1 MKNRLLFCVL
11 LSGIIQLNAQTT
23 DFATAYKQ
31 VTTELISWDPVRGE
45 WLSNSILAMAKQEA
59 VPERNFPEDL
69 TPFELVNKL
78 PDAKRASILKIAHDN
93 APVSNQ
99 REWNAIS
106 RIINRPDCKPVSGRS
121 YGDPHLSSFDGATY
135 SFQTV
140 GEFVLVKSEGDF
152 EIQTRQQAVSEDFSL
167 NTAAAMN
174 VGGDRV
180 GIYPNEKP
188 DNFSQSALRVNGQPV
203 VLQRNVYFLP
213 KGGTVEYS
221 SNVYTITWPTG
232 EVARIQSSNGAARNF
247 LNITVQVFPC
257 MSNSFI
263 GLMGNANGIAND
275 DFDVRGNAARPQY
288 MAFSSFGN
296 PQMQQATNQMEKEY
310 LAFLARDYARQFR
323 VTEQTSLFDY
333 STGNSTATYTDESYP
348 RVHRTVADL
357 SPMQQSNA
365 RNRCQEMGLQGAE
378 LNACIF
384 DNAYLNIAPVPRP
397 VIKNPTQTGDLGR
410 IDRPVIN
417 NNQGKFE
424 ERETGRV
431 PIDTPR
437 PQAQSIGKE
446 TKPVRG
452 ETERLPSDQN
462 RTNPS
467 RNDRNDRPIDIPQT
481 SSPAPNRGDVSRP
494 ITIPKPASSPEIK
507 PPSVKPPSLNRP
519 VTPPV
524 STPGKIIKG

>member
-1 MKNRLLFCVL
+1 MKNKLLF
-11 LSGIIQLNAQTT
+11 GILVGSIMQFNAQTS
-23 DFATAYKQ
+23 DFNSAYKQ
-31 VTTELISWDPVRGE
+31 VTTELTSWDPIRGE
-45 WLSNSILAMAKQEA
+45 WLSKSILAMAKQEA

-78 PDAKRASILKIAHDN
+78 PDAKRSSILKIAQDN

-99 REWNAIS
+99 REWNAIA
-106 RIINRPDCKPVSGRS
+106 RIVNRPDCKPVSGRS

-140 GEFVLVKSEGDF
+140 GEFVLAKSDGDF

-213 KGGTVEYS
+213 KGGTIEYS
-221 SNVYTITWPTG
+221 SNVYTVTWPTG
-232 EVARIQSSNGAARNF
+232 EVARIQTSNGAARNF

-257 MSNSFI
+257 QSSNFY
-263 GLMGNANGIAND
+263 GLMGNANGSAND
-275 DFDVRGNAARPQY
+275 DFDVRGNGTRPQY

-323 VTEQTSLFDY
+323 ITENTSLFDY
-333 STGNSTATYTDESYP
+333 TPGSSTISYTDESYP

-357 SPMQQSNA
+357 SPMQQTNA
-365 RNRCQEMGLQGAE
+365 RNRCQEMGLQGTE

-384 DNAYLNIAPVPRP
+384 DNAYLNIAPAPRP

-431 PIDTPR
+431 PIDSPR
-437 PQAQSIGKE
+437 PQPQSIGKD
-446 TKPVRG
+446 TRPSRG
-452 ETERLPSDQN
+452 EVDRLPADNN
-462 RTNPS
+462 RTNPVQNG
-467 RNDRNDRPIDIPQT
+467 RNERPIDTPQT
-481 SSPAPNRGDVSRP
+481 SFPAPSRGDISKP
-494 ITIPKPASSPEIK
+494 ISVPKPAGSNE
-507 PPSVKPPSLNRP
+507 VKPPSINRSL
-519 VTPPV
+519 PPPI
-524 STPGKIIKG
+524 SSPGRIIKG

>member
-31 VTTELISWDPVRGE
+31 VTTELTSWDPVRGE
-45 WLSNSILAMAKQEA
+45 WLSNSILAMSKQEA

-78 PDAKRASILKIAHDN
+78 PDAKRASILKIAQDN
-93 APVSNQ
+93 APISNQ

-106 RIINRPDCKPVSGRS
+106 RIVNRPDCKPVSGRS

-140 GEFVLVKSEGDF
+140 GEFVLAKSEGDF

-257 MSNSFI
+257 MSNNFI

-275 DFDVRGNAARPQY
+275 DFDVRGNSTRPHY

-333 STGNSTATYTDESYP
+333 STGNSTSTYTDESYP